1 MQVNHTR
8 AGVDN
13 ELITGLRA
21 ISNLGEKEM
30 NSAQAEDMR

>member
-1 MQVNHTR
+1 MQVNHAH

-13 ELITGLRA
+13 ELITSLRA

-30 NSAQAEDMR
+30 NTAQTDDNR